1 MAEDRKEFL
10 ETNAMIAKPVKAQQT
25 QSSSSTSVHD
35 RFSRIDQWLL
45 EKFHHSVGR
54 PPIRLMLGDGVQV
67 SPADVLPI
75 AKILIRDRRTLLN
88 LILDPEVAFGEA
100 YSEGRITVE
109 GDLIAA
115 LEAVYQS
122 MPDLE
127 STNWY
132 ARIVSR
138 CMGYVQ
144 RNSLR
149 GARNNIHGHYDLNN
163 DFFRLWLDPLL
174 VYSCAYFPP
183 GSMGLDEAQ
192 VAKMDYI
199 CRKLNLQPGERV
211 VDIGSGWGALALH
224 MAKHYGVTA
233 RGFSISHEQ
242 VRWARRRAQEMDL
255 SHRVEFIEDDYRNL
269 SGKCDA
275 LVSVGMLEHVGP
287 EHYADMGRVI
297 HLSLDNAG
305 RGLLQFIGRNRQ
317 RPFSNWS
324 RKRIFPGAYAPTLR
338 QVMDIFEP
346 WELSILDVE
355 NLRHHYTR
363 TLEHWLGRFEDSA
376 GGVAAMF
383 GPEFVRTWQ
392 LYLAG
397 AIAGFRVGT
406 LQLFQIV
413 FARTACQRIPST
425 RAHLYVEGRPEERK
439 ESNGND
445 AALAHVGLVEG

>member
-1 MAEDRKEFL
+1 MQGNL
-10 ETNAMIAKPVKAQQT
+10 SN
-25 QSSSSTSVHD
+25 SVQD

-45 EKFHHSVGR
+45 QRIHSSVGR
-54 PPIRLMLGDGVQV
+54 PPIRLMFENGVEV
-67 SPADVLPI
+67 SATGALPVATI
-75 AKILIRDRRTLLN
+75 VIRDRGTLFDLIRD
-88 LILDPEVAFGEA
+88 PEVGFGEA

-109 GDLIAA
+109 GNLVAA
-115 LEAVYQS
+115 LEAVYRS
-122 MPDLE
+122 MSDLDYQ
-127 STNWY
+127 NWCTG
-132 ARIVSR
+132 IVSR

-149 GARNNIHGHYDLNN
+149 GARRNIHRHYDLNN

-174 VYSCAYFPP
+174 VYSCAYFPSA
-183 GSMGLDEAQ
+183 SMSLDEAQ

-211 VDIGSGWGALALH
+211 VDVGSGWGALALH
-224 MAKHYGVTA
+224 MAKHYGVTV

-255 SHRVEFIEDDYRNL
+255 SHRVEFIEDDYRNI

-287 EHYADMGRVI
+287 EHYAEMGRVI
-297 HLSLDNAG
+297 HRSLDHAG
-305 RGLLQFIGRNRQ
+305 RGLLQSIGRNRP
-317 RPFSNWS
+317 RPFSNWT
-324 RKRIFPGAYAPTLR
+324 RKRIFPGTYAPTLR

-355 NLRHHYTR
+355 NLRPHYAR
-363 TLEHWLGRFEDSA
+363 TLEHWLERFEDSA
-376 GGVAAMF
+376 GEVTAMF
-383 GPEFVRTWQ
+383 GPEFVRTWR

-425 RAHLYVEGRPEERK
+425 RAHLYVEGHPEGQEA
-439 ESNGND
+439 SND
-445 AALAHVGLVEG
+445 SDSPLTHVGLAEG